1 MAIEMLES
9 VFLSLFTLTLIGCV
23 AAKLPILYALIVG
36 YLIFSVYAR
45 LRQYSVPAILKMSAA
60 GIRTAKNV
68 LMTFV
73 LIGMLT
79 ALWRAAGTIPT
90 IVCHAADYIR
100 PSVFLLM
107 SFLLNCLVSFLT
119 GTAFGTAATMGVI
132 CMTMARTMGVD
143 PVWAGGAVLSGA
155 YFGDRC
161 SPISTSALLISE
173 LTGTNIFQN
182 IRGMTRTAALPFL
195 MSCAIYAAIGVSS
208 APSGSGSPA
217 QVQQTLSPAFR
228 LGLLTLLP
236 ALLILV
242 LSVLHLNIRL
252 TMLSSI
258 GAALFICLFYQ
269 KMDALSVLRLLVA
282 GYHSSDPQV
291 AALMDGGGILSMVNV
306 AAIVTIS
313 SSYAGIFRETGLLD
327 GLKGK
332 IGVLRRRYSLYT
344 VVFWASIAANVII
357 CSQTAAIML
366 VHQTCGFPE
375 DDGPTLAIALEDTV
389 VVIAPLI
396 PWSIAGTVPL
406 ASASAPIGSLLTSCY
421 LYLIPL
427 WGLFAQS
434 YRRKQALRAVRPH

>member
-1 MAIEMLES
+1 MLEL
-9 VFLSLFTLTLIGCV
+9 VFLCLFTLTLIGCV
-23 AAKLPILYALIVG
+23 AAKLSILYAMVAG
-36 YLIFSVYAR
+36 YLLFSAYAW
-45 LRQYSVPAILKMSAA
+45 LRHYSIPAILRMSAA
-60 GIRTAKNV
+60 GVCTAKNV
-68 LMTFV
+68 LTTFV

-90 IVCHAADYIR
+90 IVCYAADNIR
-100 PSVFLLM
+100 PSIFLLM

-143 PVWAGGAVLSGA
+143 LVWAGGAVLSGA

-182 IRGMTRTAALPFL
+182 IRKMMRTALFPFL
-195 MSCAIYAAIGVSS
+195 IACAIYAIAGVFT
-208 APSGSGSPA
+208 APSGGGSAA
-217 QVQQTLSPAFR
+217 QVQQALSSVFR
-228 LGLLTLLP
+228 IGPFTLLP

-242 LSVLHLNIRL
+242 LSAFHLHIRL

-258 GAALFICLFYQ
+258 GAALLLCLFYQ
-269 KMDALSVLRLLVA
+269 GMDALSILKLLIV
-282 GYHSSDPQV
+282 GYHAPDPEA

-332 IGVLRRRYSLYT
+332 ISAFRRKYSLYP
-344 VVFWASIAANVII
+344 VVFWASIAANIII

-366 VHQTCGFPE
+366 VHQICHFPE
-375 DDGPTLAIALEDTV
+375 DDGPSFASVLEDTV

-406 ASASAPIGSLLTSCY
+406 ASASAPIHSLLAACY
-421 LYLIPL
+421 LYLVPL
-427 WGLFAQS
+427 WGLFAQN
-434 YRRKQALRAVRPH
+434 YRRTHTAQAVQSH

>member
-60 GIRTAKNV
+60 GIRT
-68 LMTFV
+68 
-73 LIGMLT
+73 
-79 ALWRAAGTIPT
+79 AGTIPT

-182 IRGMTRTAALPFL
+182 IRG
-195 MSCAIYAAIGVSS
+195 
-208 APSGSGSPA
+208 
-217 QVQQTLSPAFR
+217 
-228 LGLLTLLP
+228 
-236 ALLILV
+236 
-242 LSVLHLNIRL
+242 
-252 TMLSSI
+252 
-258 GAALFICLFYQ
+258 
-269 KMDALSVLRLLVA
+269 
-282 GYHSSDPQV
+282 HSR
-291 AALMDGGGILSMVNV
+291 
-306 AAIVTIS
+306 
-313 SSYAGIFRETGLLD
+313 F
-327 GLKGK
+327 
-332 IGVLRRRYSLYT
+332 
-344 VVFWASIAANVII
+344 
-357 CSQTAAIML
+357 
-366 VHQTCGFPE
+366 
-375 DDGPTLAIALEDTV
+375 
-389 VVIAPLI
+389 
-396 PWSIAGTVPL
+396 
-406 ASASAPIGSLLTSCY
+406 
-421 LYLIPL
+421 
-427 WGLFAQS
+427 
-434 YRRKQALRAVRPH
+434 

>member
-1 MAIEMLES
+1 
-9 VFLSLFTLTLIGCV
+9 
-23 AAKLPILYALIVG
+23 
-36 YLIFSVYAR
+36 
-45 LRQYSVPAILKMSAA
+45 
-60 GIRTAKNV
+60 
-68 LMTFV
+68 
-73 LIGMLT
+73 
-79 ALWRAAGTIPT
+79 
-90 IVCHAADYIR
+90 
-100 PSVFLLM
+100 
-107 SFLLNCLVSFLT
+107 
-119 GTAFGTAATMGVI
+119 
-132 CMTMARTMGVD
+132 
-143 PVWAGGAVLSGA
+143 
-155 YFGDRC
+155 
-161 SPISTSALLISE
+161 
-173 LTGTNIFQN
+173 
-182 IRGMTRTAALPFL
+182 
-195 MSCAIYAAIGVSS
+195 
-208 APSGSGSPA
+208 
-217 QVQQTLSPAFR
+217 
-228 LGLLTLLP
+228 
-236 ALLILV
+236 
-242 LSVLHLNIRL
+242 
-252 TMLSSI
+252 
-258 GAALFICLFYQ
+258 
-269 KMDALSVLRLLVA
+269 
-282 GYHSSDPQV
+282 
-291 AALMDGGGILSMVNV
+291 MDGGGILSMVNV